1 MGDEIIGDGM
11 GDATAHCVD
20 LAVTIGHEPCDL
32 VELGMVDLAESGLQV
47 AKDRIG
53 KAVEHVG
60 FRHPARPAVMLHQ
73 W

>member
-1 MGDEIIGDGM
+1 MLHERRVEAM
-11 GDATAHCVD
+11 ESPPRLAH
-20 LAVTIGHEPCDL
+20 AHAE